1 MFGKVLVFPL
11 IVLQGIIFGF
21 IDIKVKNEITRQ
33 IYILGDKAEHNR
45 KVSLISLTLFRMG
58 FFWATHGWG
67 GEGDTKKPPSL
78 KICHTNPTMMKL
90 GTVIPYLRRSKIYIN
105 HVTPTLNSANISINI
120 NINIRVGP
128 LCPSW
133 IGIAC
138 TKKSELLLI

>member
-11 IVLQGIIFGF
+11 IVLQGTIFGF
-21 IDIKVKNEITRQ
+21 VDIKVKNEISSQ
-33 IYILGDKAEHNR
+33 IYILGDKAEYNR
-45 KVSLISLTLFRMG
+45 KVSLKCLSLFRVDL
-58 FFWATHGWG
+58 FEAAHGWG
-67 GEGDTKKPPSL
+67 GTKKPPSL

-128 LCPSW
+128 FVPILNRVNSVH
-133 IGIAC
+133 
-138 TKKSELLLI
+138 

>member
-21 IDIKVKNEITRQ
+21 IDIKVKNEITSQ
-33 IYILGDKAEHNR
+33 INILGDKAECNR
-45 KVSLISLTLFRMG
+45 KVRLKSLSLFRVDLFG
-58 FFWATHGWG
+58 AAHGWG
-67 GEGDTKKPPSL
+67 GTKKPPSL

-128 LCPSW
+128 FVPILNRVNSVH
-133 IGIAC
+133 
-138 TKKSELLLI
+138 